1 MPSLKE
7 YNVKL
12 ASLTNTQKMTRTMK
26 MVSASKLHKAQEAQ
40 RSASVYASRLNE
52 MIARLAA
59 SVSSA
64 AHPLLE
70 QRTQAKNVL
79 LLVYS
84 SDKGLCGGFN
94 NSLIKNVSRW
104 LDDSAHR
111 YENVNMSFIGRRA
124 HEFFKKRHRVHTYY
138 EGVAANPHS
147 LDAVKIGQDL
157 RNLFMSG
164 EFDEVHLIYNTF
176 KSVLSQEP
184 VIKQLLPI
192 APTEIDLESGTAI
205 SNYIFEPDEQQM
217 LRMLLPKTVDF
228 KIFFALLENAAGE
241 HGARMTAM
249 DNATNNANSMIEH
262 YTLLRNRARQAA
274 ITTELIEISSG
285 AEAL

>member
-7 YNVKL
+7 YNVKI
-12 ASLTNTQKMTRTMK
+12 ASLNNTRKMTRTMK

-40 RSASVYASRLNE
+40 RSARVYAERLNE

-70 QRTQAKNVL
+70 QRAQVKNVL
-79 LLVYS
+79 LLIYS

-94 NSLIKNVSRW
+94 NSLIKSVSRW
-104 LDDSAHR
+104 MDENSHR
-111 YENVNMSFIGRRA
+111 YENVHMSFIGRRA
-124 HEFFKKRHRVHTYY
+124 HEFFRKRRRVHTYY
-138 EGVAANPHS
+138 DGVAAKPYS

-157 RNLFMSG
+157 RKLFLNG
-164 EFDEVHLIYNTF
+164 ELDEVHLLYNTF
-176 KSVLSQEP
+176 TSVLTQKP
-184 VIKQLLPI
+184 VTKQLLPI
-192 APTEIDLESGTAI
+192 APSEVDLESGTAI
-205 SNYIFEPDEQQM
+205 SNYIFEPDEQEM

-249 DNATNNANSMIEH
+249 DSATSNAGDMIDH

-274 ITTELIEISSG
+274 ITTELIEIISG